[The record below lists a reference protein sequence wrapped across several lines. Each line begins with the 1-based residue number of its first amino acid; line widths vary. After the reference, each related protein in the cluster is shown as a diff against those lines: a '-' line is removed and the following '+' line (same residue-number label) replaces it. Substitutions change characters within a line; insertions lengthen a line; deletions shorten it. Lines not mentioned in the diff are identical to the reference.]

1 MTGSDVT
8 GAHDGAMDRSTLM
21 AAITAGRVRLVERL
35 ARLSD
40 DAMLD
45 PVDGA
50 WTGKDVVAH
59 LEAWER
65 RVVANLEVLRRGA
78 TPDRSIGTDELNDRF
93 FKASRDRPLD
103 DVRAGEDEAY
113 RSVLAT
119 IDEASDEELFDGRH
133 FAWTAG
139 EPLANWFRG
148 NTDEHYDEHLEQLT
162 RPPRADGLAELALGP
177 RRAPSPLE
185 TPPSDS

>member
-1 MTGSDVT
+1 VTGSDVAA
-8 GAHDGAMDRSTLM
+8 AHDGVVDRSTLV
-21 AAITAGRVRLVERL
+21 AAIAAGRARLVERL
-35 ARLSD
+35 ASLPD
-40 DAMLD
+40 DALLD
-45 PVDGA
+45 PVDEA

-78 TPDRSIGTDELNDRF
+78 TPDRSLGTDELNDRF
-93 FKASRDRPLD
+93 FQASRDRPLD

-113 RSVLAT
+113 RSVLVT

-148 NTDEHYDEHLEQLT
+148 NTDEHYDEHLEQLN
-162 RPPRADGLAELALGP
+162 RAA
-177 RRAPSPLE
+177 R
-185 TPPSDS
+185 

>member
-1 MTGSDVT
+1 MTGSD
-8 GAHDGAMDRSTLM
+8 GAAAHDSVMNRSNLV
-21 AAITAGRVRLVERL
+21 AAIAAGRARLVERL
-35 ARLSD
+35 ASLSD

-50 WTGKDVVAH
+50 WTGKDIVAH

-78 TPDRSIGTDELNDRF
+78 TPDRSIGTDELNERF
-93 FKASRDRPLD
+93 MEASRDRPLD

-119 IDEASDEELFDGRH
+119 IDGASDEELFDGRH

-139 EPLANWFRG
+139 EPLSNWFRG
-148 NTDEHYDEHLEQLT
+148 NTDEHYDEHLEQLS
-162 RPPRADGLAELALGP
+162 RAA
-177 RRAPSPLE
+177 R
-185 TPPSDS
+185 